1 MQMLL
6 RCPNTFSL
14 QTLRDILC
22 YNSPEIS
29 NLRAAAHPV
38 LGVSD
43 LLPQAHP
50 RCKEPLSEGPV
61 RGGLFGF
68 YDLIKPKGV
77 LVIPAIQVTDWR
89 EGLHFQCVVL
99 DPRSVSEE
107 ESTEHSPYSS

>member
-1 MQMLL
+1 MLL
-6 RCPNTFSL
+6 RCPNALSL
-14 QTLRDILC
+14 QTLRDILR
-22 YNSPEIS
+22 YNSHEIS
-29 NLRAAAHPV
+29 NLRAAAPA

-68 YDLIKPKGV
+68 YDLIKPKGG
-77 LVIPAIQVTDWR
+77 LVIPAIQVTHWR
-89 EGLHFQCVVL
+89 EGLHLQCVVL

-107 ESTEHSPYSS
+107 ESTEHSPYAS

>member
-6 RCPNTFSL
+6 RCPHALYL
-14 QTLRDILC
+14 QILRGM
-22 YNSPEIS
+22 YSRNSPQIS
-29 NLRAAAHPV
+29 HFRAAAPV
-38 LGVSD
+38 LGFSD

-107 ESTEHSPYSS
+107 ESTEHSPYS